1 MCIYFIADLI
11 MFAFVMISF
20 SPIRTGA
27 ANHLVVQSSTTLQ
40 KRRNKMFMLSCIML
54 TMIWGFRSY
63 TTGGDTPEYANFI
76 MGINGFFGNIT
87 HPREDL
93 ESGFLCIMK
102 FVLFFTQNPTVVF
115 CLQTFCLFGIIYKLY
130 KYVNPQ
136 NSTWCLLFYF
146 VFHWNMMTLVSVAFR
161 QAISATILLYGVYLM
176 EKNYVTIKEAKIK
189 IYRNKKFIVPLLIML
204 LAATVHKAT
213 LVLFPLLIVAFLVR
227 INKKTAYILVLITL
241 LISLFF
247 SNLISTTFDLLMNTF
262 SSSQSDVLNHMS
274 YYSETLSDGVN
285 TLVSSLLRSLIFFS
299 IIYYTD
305 KEKIGTVYF
314 NGLIIMACL
323 FNIFSAS
330 EQAGRLLFV
339 FSLLCGCMYIPSVT
353 QRKWKPRILFLMF
366 TLLYMYRAYSA
377 FATWTSVNI
386 GDTTLP
392 YYFFWEK

>member
-1 MCIYFIADLI
+1 
-11 MFAFVMISF
+11 
-20 SPIRTGA
+20 
-27 ANHLVVQSSTTLQ
+27 
-40 KRRNKMFMLSCIML
+40 
-54 TMIWGFRSY
+54 
-63 TTGGDTPEYANFI
+63 
-76 MGINGFFGNIT
+76 
-87 HPREDL
+87 
-93 ESGFLCIMK
+93 
-102 FVLFFTQNPTVVF
+102 
-115 CLQTFCLFGIIYKLY
+115 
-130 KYVNPQ
+130 
-136 NSTWCLLFYF
+136 
-146 VFHWNMMTLVSVAFR
+146 MTLVSVAFR

-176 EKNYVTIKEAKIK
+176 EKNYVTIKESKIK
-189 IYRNKKFIVPLLIML
+189 IYRNKKFIIPLLIML

-241 LISLFF
+241 IISLFF

-262 SSSQSDVLNHMS
+262 SSSQNDVLNHMS

-305 KEKIGTVYF
+305 NEKIGSVYF